1 MLLVFSPSCLP
12 ITLLIGGGGL
22 YYKSFYFV
30 LLFFCLFVCLFV
42 CFYNSTVKVSGPHQ
56 IVLTSAFSELTFKC
70 WRFFP
75 IKLSNLCLS
84 LFGFLRWKDSE
95 FSYFKSK
102 LSFIQGHK
110 LNISLVFWGFKF
122 VCLFFFFWLSWVLNF
137 SDLKLLSSQVCWFP
151 TAWSYLLDIW
161 SPNFRVLKFFR

>member
-12 ITLLIGGGGL
+12 ITLLIGGGL

-30 LLFFCLFVCLFV
+30 LLFFCLFVC
-42 CFYNSTVKVSGPHQ
+42 FYKSTVKVSGPHQ
-56 IVLTSAFSELTFKC
+56 IVLTSALTELTFKC

-122 VCLFFFFWLSWVLNF
+122 VCLFFF
-137 SDLKLLSSQVCWFP
+137 LLVVMS
-151 TAWSYLLDIW
+151 
-161 SPNFRVLKFFR
+161 LKFFRP

>member
-12 ITLLIGGGGL
+12 ITLLIGGGYITRVFIL
-22 YYKSFYFV
+22 SCS
-30 LLFFCLFVCLFV
+30 FFCLFVCLFV

-56 IVLTSAFSELTFKC
+56 IVLTSALTFAL
-70 WRFFP
+70 
-75 IKLSNLCLS
+75 KLSNLCLS

-95 FSYFKSK
+95 FYYFESK

-110 LNISLVFWGFKF
+110 LYISLVFWGFKF
-122 VCLFFFFWLSWVLNF
+122 VCLFFFFWLLWVLNF
-137 SDLKLLSSQVCWFP
+137 SDLKFLSSQVCWSP

>member
-12 ITLLIGGGGL
+12 ITLLMGGGGYITRVFIL
-22 YYKSFYFV
+22 SCF
-30 LLFFCLFVCLFV
+30 FVCLFV
-42 CFYNSTVKVSGPHQ
+42 CFYKSTVKVSGPHQ
-56 IVLTSAFSELTFKC
+56 IVLTSALTELTFKC

-84 LFGFLRWKDSE
+84 LFGFLRRKDSE

-122 VCLFFFFWLSWVLNF
+122 VCLFFFFWLLWVLNF

>member
-12 ITLLIGGGGL
+12 ITLLIGGGGVIL
-22 YYKSFYFV
+22 QEF
-30 LLFFCLFVCLFV
+30 LFCLAFFFVCLFV
-42 CFYNSTVKVSGPHQ
+42 CFYNSIVKVSGPHQ
-56 IVLTSAFSELTFKC
+56 IVLTSALTELTFKC
-70 WRFFP
+70 WRFCSKTF
-75 IKLSNLCLS
+75 KFMLKS
-84 LFGFLRWKDSE
+84 FGFLRWKDSE
-95 FSYFKSK
+95 FYYFKSK

-122 VCLFFFFWLSWVLNF
+122 VCLFFFFWLLWVLNF
-137 SDLKLLSSQVCWFP
+137 SDLKLLGSQVCWSP